1 MEESYARSQDPST
14 TLHYIY
20 LHGRNVC
27 SKCTEQFTV
36 RMTHYD
42 LTSKLET
49 RSPVIPTEVEESYAR
64 PQDPSTALRYVQD
77 DALFFLVTRNSPL
90 LYSSIIFVKHVPQ

>member
-1 MEESYARSQDPST
+1 MDHFSIGGVDHFSVVVDT
-14 TLHYIY
+14 
-20 LHGRNVC
+20 
-27 SKCTEQFTV
+27 
-36 RMTHYD
+36 
-42 LTSKLET
+42 KLET